1 MATDDIAADIV
12 RRITDAAD
20 KLFDEGGRDAL
31 PNVDAVRRR
40 AHANMNHVSLV
51 MRTWREQHKSQPPA
65 SDELLPDALR
75 LQSNTL
81 IVNLWRA
88 AHTIANDHLAL
99 AQAAWDTEKAEQEEL
114 RAQLAAAFD
123 EQATELREANAAL
136 SSLREEVLAT
146 AAIKDGLEQRAIAA
160 EAEGTA
166 NARVLRQAQSEITEL
181 RKLLGATQSAT
192 DQLTQQL
199 HEQTTRHAAAAERN
213 LSEQTRYAEQLG
225 QARQEAAELRIRLSE
240 ASAPGAGAITARDN
254 GKRPTKSRTARTI
267 QNDPRGE

>member
-1 MATDDIAADIV
+1 MATDDIAPDIV

-20 KLFDEGGRDAL
+20 QLFDEAGRNAL

-51 MRTWREQHKSQPPA
+51 MRTWRDQHKSQQPA

-75 LQSNTL
+75 QQCNTL
-81 IVNLWRA
+81 ILNLWRA
-88 AHTIANDHLAL
+88 ANTIANDHLAL

-123 EQATELREANAAL
+123 EQAAEVRDTASTLARV
-136 SSLREEVLAT
+136 REELQADT
-146 AAIKDGLEQRAIAA
+146 AVKGALEQRTIAA
-160 EAEGTA
+160 EAESTA
-166 NARVLRQAQSEITEL
+166 NARVLRQAQNEIAEL
-181 RKLLGATQSAT
+181 RKLLGAAQSSN

-199 HEQTTRHAAAAERN
+199 HEQATRHAAATERN
-213 LSEQTRYAEQLG
+213 LADQTRYAEQLG

-240 ASAPGAGAITARDN
+240 AATSALDGQPAQDN
-254 GKRPTKSRTARTI
+254 GRSPNKARTTRAA
-267 QNDPRGE
+267 PMERKGE

>member
-1 MATDDIAADIV
+1 MAADDIAPDIV

-20 KLFDEGGRDAL
+20 QLFEEGGRDGL

-51 MRTWREQHKSQPPA
+51 MRTWRDQHKPQPPA

-81 IVNLWRA
+81 ILNLWRA
-88 AHTIANDHLAL
+88 ANTIANDHLAL

-123 EQATELREANAAL
+123 GQAAELRQTATAL
-136 SSLREEVLAT
+136 ASLREEVH
-146 AAIKDGLEQRAIAA
+146 AAVGIKGALEQRAIAA
-160 EAEGTA
+160 EAESTA
-166 NARVLRQAQSEITEL
+166 NARVLRQAQNEITEL
-181 RKLLGATQSAT
+181 RKLLSAAQSAS

-199 HEQTTRHAAAAERN
+199 HEQMTRHAASAERN
-213 LSEQTRYAEQLG
+213 LTEQTRYAEQLG
-225 QARQEAAELRIRLSE
+225 QARQEAAELRLRLSE
-240 ASAPGAGAITARDN
+240 VRPSAADGMTHRDGGKPPPKPRAAR
-254 GKRPTKSRTARTI
+254 PI
-267 QNDPRGE
+267 PNDHQGE